1 MAQPPR
7 PVQDRHDDLRTRLT
21 DIAEATIRESG
32 LAAVRARDLAGQAGC
47 SVGAIYN
54 VFTDLNGVVMAVNA
68 RTFLRL
74 GAGVAE
80 SVAGQGGLTP
90 TERLI
95 RMAHAYLHFAVANPR
110 EWRTLFDLQM
120 TTDTVPAWYLA
131 ELQQLFSQIAAPLTE
146 LFPDR
151 DAGAIGLLTRTLFSA
166 VHGIVLL
173 GLERRISGLPPER
186 IEDMIALLL
195 RNVASQT

>member
-1 MAQPPR
+1 MQQPQS
-7 PVQDRHDDLRTRLT
+7 PVQARHDDLRTRLT
-21 DIAEATIRESG
+21 DIAEATIRQG
-32 LAAVRARDLAGQAGC
+32 GFAALRARDLAGQAGC

-74 GAGVAE
+74 GAAVAAAVE
-80 SVAGQGGLTP
+80 GQGALSP
-90 TERLI
+90 TDRLI
-95 RMAHAYLHFAVANPR
+95 RMAHAYLHFAAANPR

-120 TTDTVPAWYLA
+120 TTDTVPDWYLA
-131 ELQQLFSQIAAPLTE
+131 ELHMLFAQIAGPLTE

-151 DAGAIGLLTRTLFSA
+151 DPQGIGLLTRTLFSA

-173 GLERRISGLPPER
+173 GLERRISGLPPEQ
-186 IEDMIALLL
+186 IESMIALLL
-195 RNVASQT
+195 RNVASQA

>member
-1 MAQPPR
+1 MPKPPR

-21 DIAEATIRESG
+21 DIAEATIRDGG
-32 LAAVRARDLAGQAGC
+32 LPAVRARDLAGQAGC

-74 GAGVAE
+74 GAAVAE

-131 ELQQLFSQIAAPLTE
+131 ELQQLFAQIAVPLTE
-146 LFPDR
+146 VFPDR

-166 VHGIVLL
+166 VHGIALL

-195 RNVASQT
+195 RNVASHP